1 MIVYETSKANTKLP
15 EIAKRFEEKTMK
27 GSRVTPKT
35 AGIESTCKHERK
47 CISSHITQETL
58 GYMGRQTGKPTAN
71 AISLS
76 SMTATVRS
84 KGVA

>member
-1 MIVYETSKANTKLP
+1 
-15 EIAKRFEEKTMK
+15 MK

-35 AGIESTCKHERK
+35 AGIESTCKHEK
-47 CISSHITQETL
+47 KLKKKQFSHKAIKQEKL
-58 GYMGRQTGKPTAN
+58 GDMGGQTGEPTAN